1 MLCIGIMTGN
11 SLDAVD
17 AVLTHFEHDKI
28 TDICTHSTPYPQQLR
43 ADFLTLKAYLSA
55 GMDMKTFCKTQLFQ
69 QTHDTYIQLVA
80 NTVLELIQQNGIEK
94 STIQAIG
101 FHGQTI
107 DYCGPSVAKKSGIKP
122 YNTQMGSGQM
132 LSNLTGLPVIY
143 DFRSDDVMTGGEGAP
158 LAPTHNLNLAR
169 TLNIES
175 AIFFNAGNTSNLSIV
190 ADNQVLGWD
199 AGPFNELTDKMM
211 QLHKNK
217 PFDENGTYGLKGQLN
232 PDLLNK
238 LFEYSATTGG
248 GENYLTLPPPKASDP
263 RWYRFLDELKD
274 PTNFND
280 KLHTVQYFAA
290 YTAAYTLKFV
300 PSTIQMPTNFIL
312 FGGGWNNPVCR
323 MTFENILNG
332 TSFILPH
339 HTTDFKEIL
348 SRFESTPQIWIS
360 NMGKYMEA
368 RIFADLAH
376 YYLKN
381 RPWFENVAGHTPI
394 RLGRMRYPN
403 ESVINDMISR
413 SSKGWQEE
421 LLFNT
426 TTKVE

>member
-17 AVLTHFEHDKI
+17 AVLTHFEQDKM
-28 TDICTHSTPYPQQLR
+28 TDICAHSIPYPQQLR

-55 GMDMKTFCKTQLFQ
+55 GMDMPTFCKTPLFQ
-69 QTHDTYIQLVA
+69 QTHDTYIHLVA
-80 NTVLELIQQNGIEK
+80 NTVLELIKQSGIEK
-94 STIQAIG
+94 SAIRAIG

-132 LSNLTGLPVIY
+132 LADLTGLPVIY

-169 TLNIES
+169 TLNIKS

-217 PFDENGTYGLKGQLN
+217 PFDENGTYGLAGQLN
-232 PDLLNK
+232 PDLLDR
-238 LFEYSATTGG
+238 LFEYSATTGS

-274 PTNFND
+274 PIDFED

-290 YTAAYTLKFV
+290 YAAAYTLKFV

-323 MTFENILNG
+323 MTFENLLNG

-339 HTTDFKEIL
+339 HRADFDGIL
-348 SRFESTPQIWIS
+348 SRFTSTPQIWIS

-368 RIFADLAH
+368 RIFADLAR

-381 RPWFENVAGHTPI
+381 KAWFEGVSGHHSI
-394 RLGRMRYPN
+394 RLGRMRHPQ
-403 ESVINDMISR
+403 EAPINDGVSR
-413 SSKGWQEE
+413 SAKGWQDIAEA
-421 LLFNT
+421 
-426 TTKVE
+426 